1 MLLRPEVEP
10 MEVRIRFF
18 RTRIVAA
25 CAAALALASSTA
37 AQPSAAPPPG
47 RVPPTLFSA
56 PLAEAPGHNLVVVE
70 LRFAPNPAPPSTS
83 ERHGRGHR
91 HPGSVYVYVT
101 QGAVRLGLEGEPVQV
116 VRTGESFFE
125 PVGAHHVIAE
135 SASAT
140 EPARAIAVMIVPDG
154 KPLTTRDEE

>member
-1 MLLRPEVEP
+1 MQVH
-10 MEVRIRFF
+10 IGFF
-18 RTRIVAA
+18 RGRLLAA
-25 CAAALALASSTA
+25 CAAAATFVGPAA
-37 AQPSAAPPPG
+37 AQQSPAAAQQSPTAQQSPAAG

-70 LRFAPNPAPPSTS
+70 LSFAPNASTP
-83 ERHGRGHR
+83 ERRARGHR

-101 QGAVRLGLEGEPVQV
+101 QGAVRLGLEGQPVQL
-116 VRTGESFFE
+116 VRTGEGFFE
-125 PVGAHHVIAE
+125 PAGAHHIVTE
-135 SASAT
+135 NVSAT